1 LVFVNGLFVA
11 VGEGGTIL
19 TSTNGQSWT
28 PRSSG
33 TTDFL
38 YDVNYGNGKFVA
50 MSDTGTVVTST
61 DGVTW
66 NSSNDGTQGVYGI
79 AYGNGKFVAVGGLY
93 TCSLFGCY
101 YYSDVVYASADA
113 VTWVQS
119 TPGLSVLSDL
129 AFGNGKFVAV
139 GDAGT
144 ILTSTDGT
152 SWSQPVSGASE
163 VLWNVAFGNGTFV
176 VVGGQQ
182 GGIYTSTDAVT
193 WTNRNSGTG
202 NGLFNVAYANGTFL
216 AVGLNGTIRQS
227 DPVAPPPRLAISVA
241 GGSLRFS
248 WPLAAGGFSL
258 QEADNLS
265 TPAWSPTPNQMVTNV
280 GDQTVVTVAVPTANK
295 FYRLVR

>member
-1 LVFVNGLFVA
+1 MVIVNGLFVV
-11 VGEGGTIL
+11 VGEGGVIL

-28 PRSSG
+28 RRSSG

-38 YDVNYGNGKFVA
+38 YDVNFGNGKFIA
-50 MSDTGTVVTST
+50 ISDTGTVVSST
-61 DGVTW
+61 NGVTW
-66 NSSNDGTQGVYGI
+66 SSSSGGPQDAYGV
-79 AYGNGKFVAVGGLY
+79 AYGNSKFVAVGGVY
-93 TCSLFGCY
+93 SCPFFCY
-101 YYSDVVYASADA
+101 YYSVTYASADG
-113 VTWVQS
+113 VTWAQS
-119 TPGLSVLSDL
+119 TPGPSYLLSDV

-139 GDAGT
+139 GDGGT
-144 ILTSTDGT
+144 ILTSINGT
-152 SWSQPVSGASE
+152 SWSLPVSGASE

-182 GGIYTSTDAVT
+182 GGIFSSTNAVT

-227 DPVAPPPRLAISVA
+227 DPVVPPPRLAISVA
-241 GGSLRFS
+241 GSSLRFS
-248 WPLAAGGFSL
+248 WPLAAGAFSL

-265 TPAWSPTPNQMVTNV
+265 TPAWSPTPNQMATNV
-280 GDQTVVTVAVPTANK
+280 GDQTIVTVAVPTANR